1 MGLAIIKGLKY
12 NIKKFSLEF
21 PMLEAFLDALVDSLK
36 ILPFLFA
43 AYLAMEYL
51 ESHTEDRIRG
61 FVKRAG
67 WMGPFWGGILGAV
80 PQCGFSAA
88 ASNLYAGRAISIGT
102 LIAIFL
108 STSDEMLPIMLSK
121 AVPAATIL
129 KIVALKLIIA
139 VICGFLI
146 DAFCHIMA
154 SRKTGQPEDGEGFL
168 IERLC
173 EKEHCHC
180 ESGSIVVSALKHTG
194 NIIVFVFLITLV
206 LNLGFYYLGEDTL
219 ARAISSR
226 PFAGLLGSALI
237 GLIPNCG
244 ASVLLTQL
252 YLQGV
257 LPASHMIAGLL
268 DGAGVG
274 LLILFR
280 VNPDWKENLRIC
292 LLLYVLAVLF
302 GFLIHLLGISF

>member
-1 MGLAIIKGLKY
+1 
-12 NIKKFSLEF
+12 
-21 PMLEAFLDALVDSLK
+21 MLDAFLDALIDTLK

-51 ESHTEDRIRG
+51 ESHTEDRIRR

-80 PQCGFSAA
+80 PQCGFSA
-88 ASNLYAGRAISIGT
+88 
-102 LIAIFL
+102 IFL
-108 STSDEMLPIMLSK
+108 STSDEMLPIMLSS
-121 AVPAATIL
+121 AVPVARIL
-129 KIVALKLIIA
+129 KILITKMLIG
-139 VICGFLI
+139 ILCGFVI
-146 DAFCHIMA
+146 DGICHILS
-154 SRKTGQPEDGEGFL
+154 SRKTGQPEDGGDFL

-180 ESGSIVVSALKHTG
+180 ENGSIVLSALKHTG
-194 NIIVFVFLITLV
+194 NILVFVFVITLL
-206 LNLGFYYLGEDTL
+206 LNLAFGFLGEDVIT
-219 ARAISSR
+219 RAVSSR
-226 PFAGLLGSALI
+226 PVAGLFLSALI

-252 YLQGV
+252 YLKGV

-280 VNPDWKENLRIC
+280 VNPDMRENIRITV
-292 LLLYVLAVLF
+292 LLYSLAVLF
-302 GFLIHLLGISF
+302 GFLIYLLGVSF